1 QRSQGIPMC
10 SDDHALAAPNVG
22 ANNLPTVGKS
32 PAGGVF
38 QGLGQRDFLRAEVR
52 VTRVFSGVT
61 LVRGGECGWAD
72 VVAAAPEFDLLPTVL
87 FGCLCLVESL
97 QCSVMTFVEV
107 PAAGDRDPHQVHLL
121 KNDPEG
127 LDRPFQHRGKS
138 HVEDIP
144 FAAQGAPSFQGL
156 PGPVLAQ
163 RHVCPSGETVLLVP
177 GTLTVSQQNNFYHP
191 LCLLEPGLSVV

>member
-10 SDDHALAAPNVG
+10 SDDHALAAPNVRG
-22 ANNLPTVGKS
+22 NNLPTVGKS
-32 PAGGVF
+32 TAGGVF
-38 QGLGQRDFLRAEVR
+38 QGLGQRYFLRAEVR
-52 VTRVFSGVT
+52 VT

-107 PAAGDRDPHQVHLL
+107 PAVGDRDPHQVHLL
-121 KNDPEG
+121 KNNPEG
-127 LDRPFQHRGKS
+127 LDRPFQNRGKS
-138 HVEDIP
+138 HVEDIS
-144 FAAQGAPSFQGL
+144 FAAQGAPCFQGL

-163 RHVCPSGETVLLVP
+163 RHVCPPGETVLLVP
-177 GTLTVSQQNNFYHP
+177 VTLTVSQQNNFYHP
-191 LCLLEPGLSVV
+191 L